1 MQCCLVFFREE
12 ARNRRAHLISLNAV
26 SFYYVT
32 YIISENCS
40 AVKFLFKYIIQQFRK
55 VFSSYVSGLQ
65 LSWEMLKISD
75 VFEVYSQNDTDL
87 KQMPPVWAT

>member
-1 MQCCLVFFREE
+1 MLLALRFVIYKLYTFIYGVGVMQCCLVFFREE

-40 AVKFLFKYIIQQFRK
+40 AVKLLFKYIIQQFCK
-55 VFSSYVSGLQ
+55 VFSSHVSGLQ
-65 LSWEMLKISD
+65 LS
-75 VFEVYSQNDTDL
+75 
-87 KQMPPVWAT
+87 